1 MPNNCTALENDYG
14 GYANNNNILDMVERI
29 TLLSGFSRELIVKC
43 DQRSARSSSPACV
56 SVLLKVLFV
65 QPFLEI
71 RRIKWW
77 S

>member
-1 MPNNCTALENDYG
+1 MPNSCLALEKVYG
-14 GYANNNNILDMVERI
+14 GYANNILDMVERI
-29 TLLSGFSRELIVKC
+29 ALLSGFSRELIVKC
-43 DQRSARSSSPACV
+43 DQRSARSSSPALV
-56 SVLLKVLFV
+56 SLSSKVLFI